1 MGVLLY
7 YARLCAW
14 TYQVPDMQKL
24 DLKKNVNF
32 IRKSEK
38 IVYHGTGNVLYIPG
52 NGIMSYR

>member
-24 DLKKNVNF
+24 DFKKNVNF

-38 IVYHGTGNVLYIPG
+38 IVYHGTGNVPTVQ
-52 NGIMSYR
+52 